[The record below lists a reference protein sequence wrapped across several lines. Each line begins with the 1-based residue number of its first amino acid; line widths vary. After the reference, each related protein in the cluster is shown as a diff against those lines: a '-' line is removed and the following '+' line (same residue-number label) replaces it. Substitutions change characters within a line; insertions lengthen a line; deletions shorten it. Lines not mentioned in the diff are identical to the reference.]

1 MKNIFRFAFFMALTS
16 VIFTGQACN
25 NPAKPAD
32 PKENSDSTK
41 KENSAVENETKIE
54 IDRKYNDVARIL
66 AGMEIESSSP
76 FYAVTESAT
85 WKAYKKSADAG
96 WAAADAKRFNAMREW
111 SAVELAELN
120 KMEGDIFYPFSGP
133 DIYYSYQFFP
143 TAKNYHLF
151 ALEPAGNLSFLKS
164 DDVKWEGY
172 CNHVAQ
178 TIDDFIAGGFFH
190 TKHMRV
196 DMQVN
201 GVLPTLL
208 VFLVRSGNTIAK
220 VEPVEIKE
228 DGSVGISEK
237 GDFASVRV
245 DFLDAKTQKLKSLFY
260 HSCDVS
266 DEGFAKRPA
275 LRKQIENVA
284 GNRTFTKSASYLM
297 HRPTFSQIRDIILAK
312 APVVFQDDTAVPYSF
327 YNPEKWNITF
337 FGKYSG
343 PIKLFEVRMQ
353 KDLLEAYKKNPVK
366 ALPFSLGYHSSH
378 DYDNMMIFKRK

>member
-1 MKNIFRFAFFMALTS
+1 MKKLSSFAFVLSLTAI
-16 VIFTGQACN
+16 IFSGQACN
-25 NPAKPAD
+25 TPAASDNNKEKADSSNNKP
-32 PKENSDSTK
+32 SS
-41 KENSAVENETKIE
+41 SNEPKIE
-54 IDRKYNDVARIL
+54 IDKKYNDVARIL
-66 AGMEIESSSP
+66 AGMEIESSSA
-76 FYAVTESAT
+76 FYQVTQTES

-96 WAAADAKRFNAMREW
+96 WAAADAKRFNAMRSW
-111 SAVELAELN
+111 AATELAELN
-120 KMEGDIFYPFSGP
+120 KVEGDIFYPFSGP

-164 DDVKWEGY
+164 DDVKWESY

-220 VEPVEIKE
+220 VEPVEIKD
-228 DGSVGISEK
+228 DGTVAVSEK
-237 GDFASVRV
+237 GDFSSVKV
-245 DFLDAKTQKLKSLFY
+245 DFLDAKTNKLKSLYY

-275 LRKQIENVA
+275 LKKQIESVA
-284 GNRTFTKSASYLM
+284 VNRTFTKSASYLM
-297 HRPTFSQIRDIILAK
+297 HRPNFAQIRDIIVAK
-312 APVVFQDDTAVPYSF
+312 APAIFQDDTAVPFKFYAADKWSF
-327 YNPEKWNITF
+327 TYY
-337 FGKYSG
+337 GKYSG

-353 KDLLEAYKKNPVK
+353 KDLMDAYQKNQVK
-366 ALPFSLGYHSSH
+366 ALPFSLGYHSDH
-378 DYDNMMIFKRK
+378 NYDNMMIFKRK

>member
-1 MKNIFRFAFFMALTS
+1 MNNAFRFAFFLALTA

-25 NPAKPAD
+25 TQGKTED
-32 PKENSDSTK
+32 PKEKADSTK
-41 KENSAVENETKIE
+41 KDSGAVEETKIE

-66 AGMEIESSSP
+66 AGMDIESTSQ
-76 FYAVTESAT
+76 FYAVTQTAS
-85 WKAYKKSADAG
+85 WKSYKKSADEG
-96 WAAADAKRFNAMREW
+96 WAAADSKRFKAMREW
-111 SAVELAELN
+111 ASKELAELN
-120 KMEGDIFYPFSGP
+120 TVDGDIFYPFSGP

-164 DDVKWEGY
+164 DDLKWESY

-220 VEPVEIKE
+220 VEPVDIKE
-228 DGSVGISEK
+228 DGSVVVSEK
-237 GDFASVRV
+237 GNFASVRV
-245 DFLDAKTQKLKSLFY
+245 DFLDAKTKKLKSLFY

-266 DEGFAKRPA
+266 DEGFAARPG
-275 LRKQIENVA
+275 LKKHIEAVA
-284 GNRTFTKSASYLM
+284 VNRTFTKSASYLM
-297 HRPTFSQIRDIILAK
+297 HRPNFVQIRDIILAK
-312 APVVFQDDTAVPYSF
+312 APAVFQDDTAVPFKFYS
-327 YNPEKWNITF
+327 PEKWSFTF

-353 KDLLEAYKKNPVK
+353 KDLMDAYGKNPVRP
-366 ALPFSLGYHSSH
+366 LPFSLGYHSSH
-378 DYDNMMIFKRK
+378 DYDNMMISKRK